1 MKKRI
6 LIYGIGTFFSKI
18 LVFLMV
24 PVYTR
29 VFSTSD
35 FGYYDVLI
43 SDMQMI
49 VSISFVEIWSG
60 IIRFMFEDEN
70 RYRPIKTMLRMTPVL
85 MMFYAAGVFILSFF
99 FEIKYPVVTVIYG
112 IMYLMFSVSNSI
124 CRGLEHN
131 TKYVISGLISTF
143 VSCTLSIVFAVFLH
157 LGIQYLLVA
166 QSVGCALA
174 VGYVELT
181 TKSYSKAVHSTYIK
195 GSIKEMSKYC
205 IPLMMN
211 SFSFLFLGTY
221 NKNIIISKLGEDLS
235 GIYAYVGK
243 FSAIVAVLLSVY
255 ALAWQEQAF
264 VSANADNSD
273 EQYSHYLNEFI
284 KLIGLGIPVYIMACI
299 IFSPLFGGRK
309 YYNSEIYIPLAILG
323 GYVSNFS
330 GIISTV
336 IAVKK
341 KTVFILYS
349 TAVGALLNVLIA
361 TLTIR
366 NYGINASALSLCIS
380 FGVTAMLRYYFAKKD
395 FDLKLKWGY
404 FGIMTAETAIILIGL
419 YTIGS
424 RMSIDLLALAVV
436 LIIWLLINWN
446 SIKTVVASTKN
457 MIRR

>member
-18 LVFLMV
+18 LVFMMV
-24 PVYTR
+24 PIYTR

-49 VSISFVEIWSG
+49 VSIAFVEIWSG
-60 IIRFMFEDEN
+60 IIRFMFEDED
-70 RYRPIKTMLRMTPVL
+70 RFSPIKTMLRMIPVL
-85 MMFYAAGVFILSFF
+85 MALYAGGVFILSFI
-99 FEIKYPVVTVIYG
+99 FEIKYPVVTIIYG
-112 IMYLMFSVSNSI
+112 IMYLLFSVSNSI

-131 TKYVISGLISTF
+131 TRYVISGLISTL
-143 VSCTLSIVFAVFLH
+143 VSCTLSIVFAVALH

-166 QSVGCALA
+166 QSIGYALA

-181 TKSYSKAVHSTYIK
+181 TKAYRRAIRSTYRE

-221 NKNIIISKLGEDLS
+221 NKNIIISQLGENLS

-264 VSANADNSD
+264 ISANSDNRE

-284 KLIGLGIPVYIMACI
+284 KLI
-299 IFSPLFGGRK
+299 
-309 YYNSEIYIPLAILG
+309 
-323 GYVSNFS
+323 
-330 GIISTV
+330 
-336 IAVKK
+336 
-341 KTVFILYS
+341 
-349 TAVGALLNVLIA
+349 
-361 TLTIR
+361 
-366 NYGINASALSLCIS
+366 
-380 FGVTAMLRYYFAKKD
+380 
-395 FDLKLKWGY
+395 
-404 FGIMTAETAIILIGL
+404 
-419 YTIGS
+419 
-424 RMSIDLLALAVV
+424 
-436 LIIWLLINWN
+436 
-446 SIKTVVASTKN
+446 
-457 MIRR
+457 